1 MNNHFVSKI
10 SDHSLINLFSFFFLF
25 RIDPVKF
32 NNTVLL
38 QSITAQN
45 TAVAFIFYTVA
56 MVTNLVMMQTED
68 YLRMS
73 QYPQSTDSVVS

>member
-1 MNNHFVSKI
+1 MNKRFLSKI
-10 SDHSLINLFSFFFLF
+10 SGHSLINLFSFFFLF

-45 TAVAFIFYTVA
+45 TAVGFVFYTVA

-73 QYPQSTDSVVS
+73 QYPQSADSVVS